1 MHKLQSIHPKQNQ
14 KQHMKA
20 INYTCVKLE
29 EKTTKSVKKNKNN
42 FTNVTGDKFAVSIR
56 QGKLTIL
63 FCKKLFSCINYLQL
77 LKYTTK

>member
-1 MHKLQSIHPKQNQ
+1 
-14 KQHMKA
+14 MKA
-20 INYTCVKLE
+20 INHAYFKLE
-29 EKTTKSVKKNKNN
+29 EKTFKSVKKNKNSFIN
-42 FTNVTGDKFAVSIR
+42 AIGDKFALSNR